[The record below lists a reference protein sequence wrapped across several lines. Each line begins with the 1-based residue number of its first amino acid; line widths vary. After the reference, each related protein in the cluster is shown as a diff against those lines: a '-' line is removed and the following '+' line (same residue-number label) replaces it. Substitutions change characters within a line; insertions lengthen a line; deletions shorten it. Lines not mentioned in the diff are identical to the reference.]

1 MKTADALSNSPLLRI
16 DNVTKR
22 FGGVTAVGNV
32 AFSVDSGKIIS
43 LIGPNGAGKTTL
55 FNCITGLSMP
65 EEGSIY
71 FGASETLLNQ
81 LDPYE
86 IVATGVARTFQ
97 TIRLFKHMT
106 VLENVMVGA
115 HSKTRSGLLDAL
127 LQPRWVILEERKLI
141 LRAHQLLRFFGLDQ
155 KAQDLARNLSY
166 GHQRKLEIARAL
178 ASQPKLLLLDEP
190 AAGMNPREK
199 EELLELI
206 RKIQSAGVTILLI
219 EHDMKVVM
227 PISDHVVVLDY
238 GKKIAEGKPKD
249 IQKNPQVIE
258 AYLGK
263 GMMNKPNEPKGF
275 GKGSEYA

>member
-1 MKTADALSNSPLLRI
+1 MKTSHALSSSPLLRI
-16 DNVTKR
+16 NNVTKR

-32 AFSVDSGKIIS
+32 SFSVDAGKIIS

-55 FNCITGLSMP
+55 FNCITGLCAP
-65 EEGSIY
+65 EEGSVY
-71 FGASETLLNQ
+71 FGTSETLLNQ

-115 HSKTRSGLLDAL
+115 HSKTRSGILGAL
-127 LQPRWVILEERKLI
+127 LRPRWVILEERKLI
-141 LRAHQLLRFFGLDQ
+141 TRAHQLLHFFGLDQ
-155 KAQDLARNLSY
+155 KAQELARNLSY

-206 RKIQSAGVTILLI
+206 RKIQSGGVTILLI

-227 PISDHVVVLDY
+227 PISDHIVVLDY
-238 GKKIAEGKPKD
+238 GKKIAEGKPKE

-263 GMMNKPNEPKGF
+263 GTL
-275 GKGSEYA
+275 SHA

>member
-1 MKTADALSNSPLLRI
+1 MKQSQLSKTSLLRI
-16 DNVTKR
+16 ENVTKK

-32 AFSVDSGKIIS
+32 TFEVEKGQIVG

-55 FNCITGLSMP
+55 FNCITALYSP
-65 EEGSIY
+65 EEGNIY
-71 FGASETLLNQ
+71 FGDSETLLNR

-86 IVATGVARTFQ
+86 IVTTGVARTFQ
-97 TIRLFKHMT
+97 TIRLFKHMS

-115 HSKTRSGLLDAL
+115 HSKTRSGILGAL
-127 LQPRWVILEERKLI
+127 LRPRWVVVEEKKLAS
-141 LRAHQLLRFFGLDQ
+141 RAHQLLDFFGLDH
-155 KAQDLARNLSY
+155 KAHEIADNLSY

-190 AAGMNPREK
+190 AAGMNPKEK
-199 EELLELI
+199 EELLNLI
-206 RKIQSAGVTILLI
+206 RTIRKNGVTILLI

-238 GKKIAEGKPKD
+238 GKKIAEGKPKE
-249 IQKNPQVIE
+249 IQRNVQVIE

-263 GMMNKPNEPKGF
+263 GSSQPH
-275 GKGSEYA
+275 A